1 NGTGTTPRLR
11 GGAAGADFTEPDPAV
26 RWFGPY
32 ELLEKL
38 GQGGMA
44 VVYKARQSGLGR
56 LVALKM
62 LRADIVG
69 SEDDLRRFRNE
80 IETVAQLDHANI
92 VPVHE
97 VGTCEGR
104 PYFTMKLLEGGS
116 LAQWIAEHRA
126 QIADLQRQAARWVA
140 QVARAVHYAHQRG
153 ILHRDLKPANI
164 LLQAEQGQAAI
175 PMVTDFGLAKRQQP
189 DGSVTHS
196 GALIG
201 TPAYMAP
208 EQASGSRAQVTTA
221 ADVYGL
227 GTVLYVLLTG
237 RPPFQGDT
245 VLDTLEQVKT
255 RNP

>member
-1 NGTGTTPRLR
+1 PQAPDPTEREQRLSEALAACLEAVEEGQPAEEALARHPEFGSELRQFLADRERVRHWTAPLRSAGPNGTGTTPRLR

-92 VPVHE
+92 
-97 VGTCEGR
+97 
-104 PYFTMKLLEGGS
+104 
-116 LAQWIAEHRA
+116 
-126 QIADLQRQAARWVA
+126 
-140 QVARAVHYAHQRG
+140 
-153 ILHRDLKPANI
+153 
-164 LLQAEQGQAAI
+164 
-175 PMVTDFGLAKRQQP
+175 
-189 DGSVTHS
+189 
-196 GALIG
+196 
-201 TPAYMAP
+201 
-208 EQASGSRAQVTTA
+208 
-221 ADVYGL
+221 
-227 GTVLYVLLTG
+227 
-237 RPPFQGDT
+237 
-245 VLDTLEQVKT
+245 
-255 RNP
+255 